1 MSLGKCRKI
10 VICFPECNLAIY
22 LKTVTMYVPSA
33 PEIPHI
39 EIWTQEESS
48 HKPQNTRCSLF
59 IAQLA
64 TPDLP
69 TWRDWLKQGSPVLHT
84 GHPCKRGSAEFEK

>member
-1 MSLGKCRKI
+1 MCTVISIFSLISNQTIVIFFGKGSFNEKLNIKHNESWQECRKI

-59 IAQLA
+59 L
-64 TPDLP
+64 L
-69 TWRDWLKQGSPVLHT
+69 
-84 GHPCKRGSAEFEK
+84 